1 MPLATSR
8 LPASVSA
15 GHPDTARVGLE
26 ILRAGGSAADAGC
39 AMVLAGCVAETIF
52 TGLGGGGFATLY
64 DAESGQVTC
73 LDFFVAV
80 PGLDGTTAGPAKTI
94 EVSFNGV
101 SVPYTMGGPTVAVP
115 GTPAGVA
122 DLHRRFGRLEW
133 AAVVT
138 PAMDLAAAG
147 AAFPAE
153 HAALLPDIA
162 PAMIAGAGADAY
174 WRGDA
179 ETGRFLAAGELLR
192 HPGLAGTLEAYRDQG
207 AAALMTGRFV
217 RETVQIVR
225 DDGGAL
231 SATDFDAYRV
241 RELTPGGFAVGEDL
255 VRVRGN
261 DLDRLGVT
269 VAALDVEA
277 IRAGGVARAKTLV
290 RALRAA
296 DRRAETTSLAAVD
309 LQGNACA
316 VTHSLGL
323 GSGVWVDGVHANSML
338 GEGELVRGA
347 MVPGGRMPSMMVPLV
362 VTDRDGLLEVVGGAA
377 GGSRIRPALVTALA
391 GVLVEGRPVAEA
403 VAAPRLVATED
414 TVHLEPG
421 FAPEVVRAL
430 QDDGDE
436 VIQWPARV
444 PYFGGVAM
452 IAADGPAAD
461 PRRGGLALMLD

>member
-1 MPLATSR
+1 MPLPASR
-8 LPASVSA
+8 LPASVCA

-26 ILRAGGSAADAGC
+26 ILRAGGSAADAAC

-52 TGLGGGGFATLY
+52 TGLGGGGFATLF

-80 PGLDGTTAGPAKTI
+80 PGLDGTTAGPARSI

-122 DLHRRFGRLEW
+122 ELHRRFGRLDW

-138 PAMDLAAAG
+138 PAMALASAG
-147 AAFPAE
+147 ASFPAE
-153 HAALLPDIA
+153 HAALLPDIS
-162 PAMIAGAGADAY
+162 PAMIPGAGADAY

-179 ETGRFLAAGELLR
+179 ETGRLLLAGEVLL
-192 HPGLAGTLEAYRDQG
+192 HPGLDGTLEAYRDHG

-217 RETVQIVR
+217 DETVQMVR

-231 SATDFDAYRV
+231 SAADFAAYRV
-241 RELTPGGFAVGEDL
+241 RELTPGLFAVGEDL
-255 VRVRGN
+255 VRVRDN
-261 DLDRLGVT
+261 DLDGLGVT
-269 VAALDVEA
+269 LAALDADAVG
-277 IRAGGVARAKTLV
+277 RGGSARARTLV

-309 LQGNACA
+309 PQGNACA

-338 GEGELVRGA
+338 GEGELIRGA
-347 MVPGGRMPSMMVPLV
+347 MVPGERMPSMMVPLV
-362 VTDRDGLLEVVGGAA
+362 VTDRDGALKVVGGAA
-377 GGSRIRPALVTALA
+377 GGSRIRPALVTTLA
-391 GVLVEGRPVAEA
+391 GVLVEGRPVTDA
-403 VAAPRLVATED
+403 VAAPRLVATPD

-421 FAPEVVRAL
+421 FAPEVVHAL
-430 QDDGDE
+430 QENGDR
-436 VIQWPARV
+436 VVQWPARA

-461 PRRGGLALMLD
+461 PRRGGLALTLD